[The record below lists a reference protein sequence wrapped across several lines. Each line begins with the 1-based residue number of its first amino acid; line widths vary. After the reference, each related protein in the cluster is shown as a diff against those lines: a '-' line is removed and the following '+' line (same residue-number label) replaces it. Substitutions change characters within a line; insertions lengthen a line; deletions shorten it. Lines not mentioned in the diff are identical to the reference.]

1 MNFTSFQAASMLSS
15 KRPKLTIYS
24 PIPPV
29 KSGTAT
35 YLDDLISEMG
45 SELSG
50 FDIQFVA
57 DEECYSNLPYNFATY
72 PVIPS
77 CKHLETPEEIILCFI
92 GNNQYHR
99 YVHRF
104 IRRTKSKKIISFIH
118 DLSCY
123 MGVDSMLCSG
133 YDGMWYPDLE
143 TYTKLELPRMK
154 TLLVSRIGEWRI
166 PEHLKYS
173 IMCQSVALQR
183 SAVIVTHSHYAALR
197 LCCEHDLGDRKLPI
211 LVMRMPKA
219 YTPIVS
225 DGRVPSKDF
234 TIGVFG
240 WISKAKRPVQLIEGL
255 RDFLKTLPEAE
266 QQLVRLKFVGEV
278 ADQRYDPHHLAALM
292 GVSSHVACTGYLPI
306 EEFRNQLMD
315 CHVFLN
321 LRFPSCGETSGTLN
335 ELSGFDRPYAVSYYQ
350 AFAEEGATRHISIDP
365 GTETAEI
372 TRFLQDAY
380 RWTKFK
386 DAIPAPQIHFENL
399 ASKFSPSDALRRA
412 IHFLH

>member
-1 MNFTSFQAASMLSS
+1 MLRARSRRQ
-15 KRPKLTIYS
+15 K
-24 PIPPV
+24 V
-29 KSGTAT
+29 A
-35 YLDDLISEMG
+35 DLSCECQKPTRQSYRTGGCRQKIS
-45 SELSG
+45 LSG
-50 FDIQFVA
+50 FW
-57 DEECYSNLPYNFATY
+57 L
-72 PVIPS
+72 
-77 CKHLETPEEIILCFI
+77 
-92 GNNQYHR
+92 
-99 YVHRF
+99 
-104 IRRTKSKKIISFIH
+104 
-118 DLSCY
+118 
-123 MGVDSMLCSG
+123 
-133 YDGMWYPDLE
+133 
-143 TYTKLELPRMK
+143 
-154 TLLVSRIGEWRI
+154 
-166 PEHLKYS
+166 
-173 IMCQSVALQR
+173 
-183 SAVIVTHSHYAALR
+183 
-197 LCCEHDLGDRKLPI
+197 
-211 LVMRMPKA
+211 
-219 YTPIVS
+219 
-225 DGRVPSKDF
+225 
-234 TIGVFG
+234 
-240 WISKAKRPVQLIEGL
+240 ISKAKRPVQLIEGL

-399 ASKFSPSDALRRA
+399 R
-412 IHFLH
+412 I